1 MGILEILRA
10 LKTREDWEI
19 RQGYQYFLP
28 EYTIH
33 TYSYSYL
40 YHNYFAK
47 LFGEKLSVFLCSES
61 SNSTFLAAAIFEDS
75 FQNILSGY
83 TNTAKLLGLGRV
95 PFLGAWMESWSR
107 IFPLNII
114 QKWAT
119 YYGSISGP
127 SSVGPWDSLGP
138 DSTQPYKLFSGLFIL
153 SLMAKTVLFD
163 LLPHLNIFCSHS
175 KMFIVYIP

>member
-1 MGILEILRA
+1 MVIHSMGILEILRA

-33 TYSYSYL
+33 TYSYSNL

-61 SNSTFLAAAIFEDS
+61 SKSTFLAAAIFEDS

-83 TNTAKLLGLGRV
+83 IYLYSQAIRT
-95 PFLGAWMESWSR
+95 E
-107 IFPLNII
+107 
-114 QKWAT
+114 
-119 YYGSISGP
+119 SGP
-127 SSVGPWDSLGP
+127 FFGGMDGVLG
-138 DSTQPYKLFSGLFIL
+138 
-153 SLMAKTVLFD
+153 
-163 LLPHLNIFCSHS
+163 
-175 KMFIVYIP
+175 

>member
-1 MGILEILRA
+1 MVIHSMGILEILRA

-40 YHNYFAK
+40 YHKYFAK

-83 TNTAKLLGLGRV
+83 TNTVKLLGLGRV
-95 PFLGAWMESWSR
+95 PFLGAWMESWAR
-107 IFPLNII
+107 IFTPV
-114 QKWAT
+114 Q
-119 YYGSISGP
+119 
-127 SSVGPWDSLGP
+127 
-138 DSTQPYKLFSGLFIL
+138 
-153 SLMAKTVLFD
+153 
-163 LLPHLNIFCSHS
+163 IFL
-175 KMFIVYIP
+175 

>member
-1 MGILEILRA
+1 M
-10 LKTREDWEI
+10 KTREDWEI

-33 TYSYSYL
+33 TYILIYL

-83 TNTAKLLGLGRV
+83 TYTAKLLGLGRV
-95 PFLGAWMESWSR
+95 PFLGAWMESWAR
-107 IFPLNII
+107 IFTPVQIFL
-114 QKWAT
+114 W
-119 YYGSISGP
+119 ISYKHELHTMGP
-127 SSVGPWDSLGP
+127 YQVLPRLGLGTVWVQ
-138 DSTQPYKLFSGLFIL
+138 TQPSPTSYLVVCLFCRWWQKMYCLIFCHIWTYFALTPKCLLFIY
-153 SLMAKTVLFD
+153 
-163 LLPHLNIFCSHS
+163 HNI
-175 KMFIVYIP
+175 